1 MRKAGPAVVLVLVV
15 SGLATEVHAAASGP
29 APCTVEGVVRD
40 VTGAVLPGVAV
51 VVTPGGAEATTGV
64 DGRYCVPGS
73 TSPAREVIARLAG
86 FQTVAQPVPH
96 DGPPPLRLDLRL
108 APAGLE
114 ERIVVTGTRTRR
126 RLEDVPVR
134 TELVTRED
142 LEVRAPATLADAVE
156 FTTGVRVENDCQNC
170 NFSQL
175 RLLGLEG
182 PYTQILIDGQP
193 LLSSLA
199 QVYGIE
205 QIPARMIDRIEVVK
219 GGGSA
224 LYGPGS
230 VGGVVNVL
238 PREATRTGGSL
249 EAEGEPADRDYS
261 AAGGVDLAPRSGR
274 TALAVFGQSQI
285 VNPRDL
291 DDDGFTEVARRRLA
305 SFGAR
310 AARETLA
317 GRGRVVVDLSRV
329 REERRGGDR
338 LERPPHEAEITEAVD
353 NRRDAA
359 SLTWRHTA
367 SRTFDYRLTAS
378 FAHTDRDSYYGAG
391 RDPNAYGNSAS
402 DLIVL
407 DSQLNHFLGRHVLS
421 WGAQYTRD
429 ALRDE
434 QPAYSRHIDQAYA
447 DLGFYAQ
454 DAWSFARGLE
464 LVVGARYDRHDALSD
479 GVLSPRAALAWGPSE
494 DLDLRA
500 SVASGFRAPVVFDE
514 DLHIMAVG
522 GTVSVVRNAPDLR
535 PETSWNF
542 MLGGEWRPELL
553 GGRGMLEA
561 NGFYTP
567 LDELFFNAEQDDP
580 GTPELEFSKVNLG
593 SARVYGVE
601 LNAGWGRGSDVVIE
615 GGVVFQRSR
624 FGTPEPDFGSRDF
637 FRTPAR
643 YGKLTL
649 TAQGPFGTRLF
660 AGLRYTGPMWAPHYA
675 GFVPEDRLERAPSFV
690 TLDVNLSRSFAL
702 GKNARLSV
710 AFLGRN
716 LTEAYQRDVD
726 RGPLRDAGYVYGPR
740 FPRRLRL
747 QAAVAF

>member
-1 MRKAGPAVVLVLVV
+1 MPVLARVTLVFLGA
-15 SGLATEVHAAASGP
+15 SLAASARPSEPSDP
-29 APCTVEGVVRD
+29 ALPCAVAGTVRD
-40 VTGAVLPGVAV
+40 ASGGVLPGVRVALV
-51 VVTPGGAEATTGV
+51 PGGPEATSDAG
-64 DGRYCVPGS
+64 GRYCFTGTTPD
-73 TSPAREVIARLAG
+73 AHEVVARLAG
-86 FQTVAQPVPH
+86 FGPGVVALGAATGR
-96 DGPPPLRLDLRL
+96 DRLDIQLLPALRDD
-108 APAGLE
+108 
-114 ERIVVTGTRTRR
+114 IVVTATRTSR

-142 LEVRAPATLADAVE
+142 LRVRAPATLADAVE
-156 FTTGVRVENDCQNC
+156 FTTGVRVENDCRNC

-238 PREATRTGGSL
+238 PREATRSGGSF

-261 AAGGVDLAPRSGR
+261 VAGGLDLASRSGR
-274 TALAVFGQSQI
+274 TALAAFGQSMR
-285 VNPRDL
+285 VNPDDL
-291 DDDGFTEVARRRLA
+291 DGDGFTEVARRGLT

-310 AARETLA
+310 AAHETLD
-317 GRGRVVVDLSRV
+317 GRGRIVADLSRV
-329 REERRGGDR
+329 REGRRGGDR
-338 LERPPHEAEITEAVD
+338 LSLPPHEAEIAEAVYS
-353 NRRDAA
+353 RRDAA

-367 SRTFDYRLTAS
+367 SRAFDYRLTAS
-378 FAHTDRDSYYGAG
+378 VARTDRDSYYGAG
-391 RDPNAYGNSAS
+391 RDPNAYGRSAS
-402 DLIVL
+402 DLLVL
-407 DSQLNHFLGRHVLS
+407 DSQVNHYLGRHVVS

-434 QPAYSRHIDQAYA
+434 QPAYSRFIDQAYG
-447 DLGFYAQ
+447 DLGLYAQ

-464 LVVGARYDRHDALSD
+464 LVVGARYDRHDALAD
-479 GVLSPRAALAWGPSE
+479 AVLSPRAALVWGPSE

-500 SVASGFRAPVVFDE
+500 SVASGFRAPVAFDE

-522 GTVSVVRNAPDLR
+522 GTVSVVRNDPDLR

-542 MLGGEWRPELL
+542 MLGGEWRPEVL
-553 GGRGMLEA
+553 GGRAMLEA

-567 LDELFFNAEQDDP
+567 LHDLFFNSEQDDP
-580 GTPELEFSKVNLG
+580 ATPEMEFLKVNLG
-593 SARVYGVE
+593 SAEVYGIE
-601 LNAGWGRGSDVVIE
+601 LNAGWGRGTDVVIE

-637 FRTPAR
+637 FRTPER
-643 YGKLTL
+643 YGKLTV
-649 TAQGPFGTRLF
+649 TARGPLGTRVF
-660 AGLRYTGPMWAPHYA
+660 AGLRYTGPMSAPHYA
-675 GFVPEDRLERAPSFV
+675 GFIPEDRLERTLSFV
-690 TLDVNLSRSFAL
+690 TLDVNVSRSFPV
-702 GKNARLSV
+702 GPRARLGV
-710 AFLGRN
+710 ALLGRN
-716 LTEAYQRDVD
+716 LTNAYQEDLD
-726 RGPLRDAGYVYGPR
+726 QGPLRDAGYVYGPR
-740 FPRRLRL
+740 FPRRLGL
-747 QAAVAF
+747 QASVEF